1 MTQTEDAFKT
11 AFKILQYFAVG
22 LQQVLLDIVLYDGKM
37 WLEFNKMENQLY
49 QITCEIKLGMY
60 SRGVSI
66 MMKRRMTHHRLIEY
80 QELTRSFNL
89 FLFTNLTVQSRPTR
103 LARCNGIRVPI
114 SR

>member
-1 MTQTEDAFKT
+1 
-11 AFKILQYFAVG
+11 
-22 LQQVLLDIVLYDGKM
+22 
-37 WLEFNKMENQLY
+37 
-49 QITCEIKLGMY
+49 
-60 SRGVSI
+60 